1 MKLHAPKATRTRS
14 IAAVGLAAAA
24 LLGATG
30 CSAIN
35 PQATT
40 IDYAPSDGI
49 VETVGDA
56 EVRNLLLVSG
66 ERDAEGRY
74 IGSVANSSEEPIEV
88 SLTVNGTTTR
98 VSVPGGE
105 VLSLETSENEH
116 VIPSTGTFPG
126 GMAQGTIEVDGES
139 QDVKIPVLDG
149 TLPEYREFV
158 PGGADESAT
167 EHLYQDEDADEG
179 GH

>member
-1 MKLHAPKATRTRS
+1 MKLDASKVTRRRL
-14 IAAVGLAAAA
+14 AAVGLATAA

-40 IDYAPSDGI
+40 IEYAPSDGI
-49 VETVGDA
+49 IATVGEA

-66 ERDAEGRY
+66 ESEAEGRY

-126 GMAQGTIEVDGES
+126 GMAQGTIEVDGQS
-139 QDVKIPVLDG
+139 QDVQIPVLDG

-158 PGGADESAT
+158 PGGADDSAT
-167 EHLYQDEDADEG
+167 EHLYLNQSEDEG

>member
-1 MKLHAPKATRTRS
+1 MKLDASKVTRRRL
-14 IAAVGLAAAA
+14 AAVGLATAA

-40 IDYAPSDGI
+40 IEYAPSDGI
-49 VETVGDA
+49 IATVGEA

-66 ERDAEGRY
+66 ESEAEGRY
-74 IGSVANSSEEPIEV
+74 SGSVANSSEEPIEV

-126 GMAQGTIEVDGES
+126 GMAQGTIEVDGQS
-139 QDVKIPVLDG
+139 QDVQIPVLDG

-158 PGGADESAT
+158 PGGADDSAT
-167 EHLYQDEDADEG
+167 EHLYLNESEDEG

>member
-1 MKLHAPKATRTRS
+1 MKLHASKATRTRR

-40 IDYAPSDGI
+40 IEYAPSDGI
-49 VETVGDA
+49 IANVGNA
-56 EVRNLLLVSG
+56 QVRNLLLISSDP
-66 ERDAEGRY
+66 EAEGRY
-74 IGSVANSSEEPIEV
+74 IGSVTNSSEEPIEV
-88 SLTVNGTTTR
+88 VLTVNGTATR
-98 VSVPGGE
+98 LSVPGGE
-105 VLSLETSENEH
+105 TLSLEDSENEH
-116 VIPSTGTFPG
+116 VIPNTGTIPG
-126 GMAQGTIEVDGES
+126 GMAQGTVEVDGQS
-139 QDVKIPVLDG
+139 QDVQIPVLDG

-158 PGGADESAT
+158 PGGADDSAT
-167 EHLYQDEDADEG
+167 EHLYLNESEDEG

>member
-1 MKLHAPKATRTRS
+1 MKLDASKVTRRRL
-14 IAAVGLAAAA
+14 AAVGLATAA

-40 IDYAPSDGI
+40 IDYHPSDGI

-56 EVRNLLLVSG
+56 EVLNLLLVSG

-105 VLSLETSENEH
+105 ALSLESSENEH

-126 GMAQGTIEVDGES
+126 GMAQGTIEVDGQS
-139 QDVKIPVLDG
+139 QDVQIPVLDG

-158 PGGADESAT
+158 PGGADGSAT
-167 EHLYQDEDADEG
+167 EHLYHEESADEG

>member
-1 MKLHAPKATRTRS
+1 MKLDASKVTRRRL
-14 IAAVGLAAAA
+14 AAVGLATAA

-40 IDYAPSDGI
+40 FDYAPSDGI

-56 EVRNLLLVSG
+56 EVLNLLLVSG

-126 GMAQGTIEVDGES
+126 GMAQGLSLIH
-139 QDVKIPVLDG
+139 I
-149 TLPEYREFV
+149 
-158 PGGADESAT
+158 
-167 EHLYQDEDADEG
+167 
-179 GH
+179 

>member
-1 MKLHAPKATRTRS
+1 MKLDASKVTRRRL
-14 IAAVGLAAAA
+14 AAVGLATAA

-56 EVRNLLLVSG
+56 EVLNLLLVSG

-126 GMAQGTIEVDGES
+126 GMAQGTIEVDGQS
-139 QDVKIPVLDG
+139 QDVQIPVLDG

-158 PGGADESAT
+158 PGGVDDSVT
-167 EHLYQDEDADEG
+167 EHLYLNESEDEG